1 MNALNPCLNLST
13 IPQQH
18 FCRDVAQYGIGE
30 FTIGMA
36 SAPLITMGRHYVV
49 TGTRS
54 FTCKHLFERSLVGAN
69 VQTINMQIVVSVF
82 FALDVAFG

>member
-1 MNALNPCLNLST
+1 
-13 IPQQH
+13 
-18 FCRDVAQYGIGE
+18 
-30 FTIGMA
+30 
-36 SAPLITMGRHYVV
+36 MGRHYVV

-69 VQTINMQIVVSVF
+69 IQTINMQIVVSVF